1 MNELLELLRDGRSR
15 TLEMLA
21 SELGTSMENVKRDID
36 FLERMNVIK
45 RIEFTGTGQPGH
57 SCEGCSGCGT
67 GKKTC
72 EGCMPEGG
80 FKNMGVMW
88 EIVPQ
93 K

>member
-1 MNELLELLRDGRSR
+1 MNELLELLRDGKSR

-21 SELGTSMENVKRDID
+21 AELDSSVENVKRDIE

-45 RIEFTGTGQPGH
+45 RIEFSGTGQSGH
-57 SCEGCSGCGT
+57 SCDGCSGCGT

-72 EGCMPEGG
+72 AGCMPEGG
-80 FKNMGVMW
+80 FQNMGVMW